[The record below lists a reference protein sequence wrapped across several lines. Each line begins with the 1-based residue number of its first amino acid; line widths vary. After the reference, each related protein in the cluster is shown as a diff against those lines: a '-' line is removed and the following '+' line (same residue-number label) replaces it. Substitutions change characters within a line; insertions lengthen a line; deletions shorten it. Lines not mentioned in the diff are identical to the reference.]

1 YRAAPLLAD
10 PPAASSTP
18 IVPID
23 HRPPPPHINVNSPD
37 PRPDLNKTSSSPHN
51 SQIPKH
57 TALLNLHTLTH
68 TQPLHSQTII
78 NMKYSIVFVGALAA
92 LASAQSVS
100 DLTACGQQCVK
111 SMLAQ
116 AATLGCS
123 TTDSSCLCNKSD
135 FAYGIRDCANEAC
148 GSDAPKIIAYGT
160 AFCKG
165 NNGGSDSG
173 AGGASSSGS
182 GAGAGAGSATGT
194 AASSSASATDG
205 AGGAGGAVGG
215 GAGASGS
222 GASGSGAEG
231 GPVPITTSAV
241 VSDSK
246 TVGSTT
252 IYSSDASATPV
263 STVTSDGK
271 AVTTLFGAAG
281 GANGGS
287 GSGSGGDVST
297 VTSGSST
304 FVTTVSSGSGSAS
317 TSGSDSGNGGAA
329 GGAGSGSSTGGSGS
343 GTSTS
348 SAGGARQTAAAAGVM
363 AVAGLAAFVL

>member
-1 YRAAPLLAD
+1 
-10 PPAASSTP
+10 
-18 IVPID
+18 
-23 HRPPPPHINVNSPD
+23 
-37 PRPDLNKTSSSPHN
+37 
-51 SQIPKH
+51 
-57 TALLNLHTLTH
+57 
-68 TQPLHSQTII
+68 
-78 NMKYSIVFVGALAA
+78 MKYSIVFVGALAA

-123 TTDSSCLCNKSD
+123 NTDAACLCNKSD

-165 NNGGSDSG
+165 QNGGSDSG
-173 AGGASSSGS
+173 ASTSGS

-215 GAGASGS
+215 GA

-287 GSGSGGDVST
+287 GSGAGGDVST

-317 TSGSDSGNGGAA
+317 TGGSDSGNGGAA
-329 GGAGSGSSTGGSGS
+329 GGAGSSSSTGGSGSGS

>member
-1 YRAAPLLAD
+1 
-10 PPAASSTP
+10 
-18 IVPID
+18 
-23 HRPPPPHINVNSPD
+23 
-37 PRPDLNKTSSSPHN
+37 
-51 SQIPKH
+51 
-57 TALLNLHTLTH
+57 
-68 TQPLHSQTII
+68 
-78 NMKYSIVFVGALAA
+78 MKYSIVFIGALATFA
-92 LASAQSVS
+92 TAQSVT
-100 DLTACGQQCVK
+100 DLSQCGQTCVK

-116 AATLGCS
+116 AATLGCT
-123 TTDSSCLCNKSD
+123 TTDAACLCNKRD

-173 AGGASSSGS
+173 ASSSGS
-182 GAGAGAGSATGT
+182 GASAGSGSATGT
-194 AASSSASATDG
+194 DASSTATATDG
-205 AGGAGGAVGG
+205 AGAGGAVGG

-222 GASGSGAEG
+222 GASGSGAHG
-231 GPVPITTSAV
+231 APVPITTSAV

-263 STVTSDGK
+263 TTVTSDGK
-271 AVTTLFGAAG
+271 AVTTLYGAVG

-287 GSGSGGDVST
+287 GSGSGSSGAGGDMST

-304 FVTTVSSGSGSAS
+304 FVTTASSVSGSAS
-317 TSGSDSGNGGAA
+317 TSDSGNGGAA
-329 GGAGSGSSTGGSGS
+329 GGAGSSSTSGS